1 MDTGPGSRILW
12 GISTPM
18 KQSGSETIGRNKLT
32 SFSYENEEIGS
43 HKNSILFGIMEE
55 DDTVLES
62 ELQGAF
68 ATENN
73 TTITN
78 FIGLSS
84 EARITDK
91 TLFRASAS
99 IGSSV
104 LNMGYSPMIKNTSKI
119 ISDNFSMNLSHEL
132 DDKNTTAVFSVS
144 QPNRITLVT
153 WI

>member
-1 MDTGPGSRILW
+1 
-12 GISTPM
+12 M

-43 HKNSILFGIMEE
+43 YKNSILFGIMEE

-78 FIGLSS
+78 FVFFIFHFF
-84 EARITDK
+84 K
-91 TLFRASAS
+91 TLA
-99 IGSSV
+99 
-104 LNMGYSPMIKNTSKI
+104 M
-119 ISDNFSMNLSHEL
+119 
-132 DDKNTTAVFSVS
+132 
-144 QPNRITLVT
+144 
-153 WI
+153 